1 MIAHLRGKLLA
12 KSDNQAVVECAG
24 VGYCLTI
31 SSYTFNALPQVGSEV
46 ALHVYTHVRE
56 DQLALYG
63 FLHPEEKLLFER
75 LLSVSGVGPGMAR
88 NLCSFKTVPELV
100 AALRGRDVQSL
111 VRIPKVGQKTAE
123 RLVLELHDKLDKF
136 GVEAAPAPSVPP
148 LEEDVLSALLNLGY
162 QRAASERALAKAK
175 AQLPGELA
183 FEKLFRCA
191 LENLAR

>member
-1 MIAHLRGKLLA
+1 VIAHLRGQLIA

-31 SSYTFNALPQVGSEV
+31 SSHTFHALPRPGEQV

-63 FLHPEEKLLFER
+63 FLRPEEKQLFER
-75 LLSVSGVGPGMAR
+75 LLSISGVGPGMAR
-88 NLCSFKTVPELV
+88 NLLSFKTVPELV
-100 AALRGRDVQSL
+100 AALRGRDVQAL
-111 VRIPKVGQKTAE
+111 VKIPKVGQKTAE
-123 RLVLELHDKLDKF
+123 RLVLELHDKLDSF
-136 GVEAAPAPSVPP
+136 GVEAQPAPQASP

-162 QRAASERALAKAK
+162 QRAASERALAKAR
-175 AQLPGELA
+175 AHMPDESA

-191 LENLAR
+191 LENLSR